1 MKKLL
6 RITLPA
12 ILIIAVALSLASC
25 FNTVDNTGVWEN
37 ATYRRDMEFG
47 RGEKTVQVEVKAG
60 EDAVTFTIHTDEKYL
75 GDALKA
81 HNLIEGEEG
90 DYGLYVK
97 KVNGILA
104 DYSVDQT
111 YWAVYKSGE
120 YMLVGVDSLEIAD
133 GEHYELS
140 REK

>member
-1 MKKLL
+1 MKKML
-6 RITLPA
+6 RISLPLVLVIA
-12 ILIIAVALSLASC
+12 IAVSLVSC

-37 ATYRRDMEFG
+37 ATHRRDREFG

-60 EDAVTFTIHTDEKYL
+60 EESVTFTIHTDEKIL

-81 HNLIEGEEG
+81 HSLIEGEEG
-90 DYGLYVK
+90 DFGLYIK

-104 DYSVDQT
+104 DYDVDRT
-111 YWAVYKSGE
+111 YWAVYKDGE
-120 YMLVGVDSLEIAD
+120 YMLVGVDSIEIAD